1 MTVHDTP
8 GASERS
14 LGELFSELGSN
25 LSHLMRKEIE
35 LAKVEARGEAQRL
48 TRAATFAAIAGVAAL
63 LAMVILSMA
72 LAWWIDQGLN
82 TAVAF
87 AIVGLVW
94 LVVAAI
100 GLTVA
105 RSEFSRIQPL
115 PETTDAI
122 KGAVTGERADD
133 VAPRTVAAAAV
144 LSPTHQISDTR
155 RSNKE
160 TAS

>member
-1 MTVHDTP
+1 MTVHDAP
-8 GASERS
+8 GTSERS

-25 LSHLMRKEIE
+25 LSHLLRKEIE
-35 LAKVEARGEAQRL
+35 LAKVEARAEAHRV
-48 TRAATFAAIAGVAAL
+48 TRAAAFAVIAGVAAL

-87 AIVGLVW
+87 AIVGVVW

-105 RSEFSRIQPL
+105 RSEFRRVQPL

-133 VAPRTVAAAAV
+133 GPSRTAADVAA

-155 RSNKE
+155 RANKE